1 MYNSTIKFLE
11 DLIMELSQN
20 NLSVIR
26 FSDLTFDNRLI
37 EALPHDAIAENY
49 PRQVEHAAYSFV
61 LPTHVCAPR
70 LIALSKDVAQLIG
83 FSNQDVLSEHFPDI
97 MTGNKLIEGMQPY
110 ALCYGGHQFGHWAG
124 QLGDGR
130 AINLGEVKTLK
141 YGHFTLQLKG
151 AGPTPYSRSADG
163 LAVLRSSIREFLC
176 SEAMFH
182 LGIPTTRA
190 LSLCLTGEHV
200 LRDMFYDG
208 NAKNELGA
216 VVCRASHSFI
226 RFGSFQLPAA
236 RGDVELLTLLVN
248 QCIKSDFPHLLAKQS
263 SELSKE
269 TVEFTPSIYLKW
281 FSEVCDST
289 CSMIIHWMR
298 VGFVH
303 GVMNTDNMSILGET
317 IDYGP
322 YGWVDNFDLSWTPNT
337 TDAQGKR
344 YCFGDQ
350 GEIGQWNLF
359 QLANALYPLIENA
372 EALQQLLND
381 YALNY
386 RQQWQ
391 QMMASKLGLKEVFEE
406 DLSLFVE
413 LEQLLALV
421 ETDMTLFYRQ
431 MAKITV
437 DKIALKEDELYAL
450 FNDCYYQME
459 TLDDDYY
466 KMFNYWMNTYIDR
479 LKKEELTDELRLVR
493 MNKVNPKFVLRN
505 YITQVAIEAAEKG
518 DYSEIEKLQKVL
530 MMPYDEQVEFESYA
544 SKRPEWARE
553 KAGCSMLSCSS

>member
-1 MYNSTIKFLE
+1 MMGFSR
-11 DLIMELSQN
+11 N
-20 NLSVIR
+20 NLSAIN
-26 FSDLTFDNRLI
+26 FSDLTFDNRFI
-37 EALPHDAIAENY
+37 EALPHDVIAENY

-61 LPTHVCAPR
+61 LPSHVCAPK

-83 FSNQDVLSEHFPDI
+83 FSHQDIQSDHFPDI
-97 MTGNKLIEGMQPY
+97 MSGNKLIEGMQPY

-141 YGHFTLQLKG
+141 HGNFTLQLKG
-151 AGPTPYSRSADG
+151 AGPTPYSRTADG

-216 VVCRASHSFI
+216 VVCRTSSSFI
-226 RFGSFQLPAA
+226 RFGSFQLPSA

-269 TVEFTPSIYLKW
+269 TGEFNPSLYLEW
-281 FSEVCDST
+281 FSEICDLT

-322 YGWVDNFDLSWTPNT
+322 YGWIDNFDLSWTPNT

-391 QMMASKLGLKEVFEE
+391 QMMASKLGLKAVSKE

-431 MAKITV
+431 LAKITV
-437 DKIALKEDELYAL
+437 DKADPKEEELYAL
-450 FNDCYYQME
+450 FSGCYYQIE
-459 TLDDDYY
+459 TLNEGYHE
-466 KMFNYWMNTYIDR
+466 MFNSWMNTYIDR
-479 LKKEELTDELRLVR
+479 LKKETLTDNLRQVI
-493 MNKVNPKFVLRN
+493 MNEVNPKYVLRN
-505 YITQVAIEAAEKG
+505 YIAQVAIEAAEKG
-518 DYSEIEKLQKVL
+518 DYSEIEKLQRIL
-530 MMPYDEQVEFESYA
+530 MRPYDEQVEFEHYA
-544 SKRPEWARE
+544 LKRPEWARE